1 MLKKIVLIVTLFMF
15 AVACGGKSGGVVEDG
30 YSLEAI
36 RALVK
41 GYSKDFCGNKAF
53 VGTKK
58 AIENVDR
65 IEASGDINGTENA
78 SNEAIKVFSKEE
90 PPYKALLAERK
101 RTQDLKTKLKN
112 MDRNSSSNNMD
123 WRATKTKAN
132 KHLQNAKKASDA
144 CNLKMAQMENNRA
157 QDLIGAPDGVDSKG
171 NMVKYTVVRG
181 DNLWNISKRELR
193 NAYLWPVIY
202 WGNKDKIKD
211 PDLIFP
217 GQVFG
222 VSKNASQEEKRKAT
236 RFSRTRGKWSLYD
249 KK

>member
-1 MLKKIVLIVTLFMF
+1 MLKKIVLIVSLLMF
-15 AVACGGKSGGVVEDG
+15 VAACGGKSGGVVEDG

-65 IEASGDINGTENA
+65 IEASGDVNGTADA
-78 SNEAIKVFSKEE
+78 SDEVIKVFGKEE

-123 WRATKTKAN
+123 WRETKTKTN
-132 KHLQNAKKASDA
+132 THLQNAKKASDA
-144 CNLKMAQMENNRA
+144 CNLKTAQMENNRA
-157 QDLIGAPDGVDSKG
+157 QDLIGAPDGVAGD
-171 NMVKYTVVRG
+171 MVKYTVVRG